1 MVNLCESDIFTRVLG
16 WENSQGFSPHLARR
30 APRPKWTRQSSSINS
45 GGWDHWAGFF
55 WQDAIGNS
63 HTMYRILAFFLPRFS
78 WLLWWNFFRTYTV
91 YTIHACFKI
100 LIVKSWLSYAI
111 NSLTASTKTFR
122 KHISTQRSSMKWKKW
137 CPTFATFK
145 LVAFL
150 WAFRFKKDENPSCCA
165 SDVEGSH

>member
-1 MVNLCESDIFTRVLG
+1 MLKIDSLLKTCFNDVTYHFLGGSLRLAFQHSPTLLSICLHMCTLMSILHLLSCSIWKHGKSLWIWRFYAGFGMVFP
-16 WENSQGFSPHLARR
+16 GFFPHLARR

-63 HTMYRILAFFLPRFS
+63 HTMYGILAFFLPRFS

-100 LIVKSWLSYAI
+100 LIVKSWLSC
-111 NSLTASTKTFR
+111 NK
-122 KHISTQRSSMKWKKW
+122 
-137 CPTFATFK
+137 
-145 LVAFL
+145 
-150 WAFRFKKDENPSCCA
+150 
-165 SDVEGSH
+165 